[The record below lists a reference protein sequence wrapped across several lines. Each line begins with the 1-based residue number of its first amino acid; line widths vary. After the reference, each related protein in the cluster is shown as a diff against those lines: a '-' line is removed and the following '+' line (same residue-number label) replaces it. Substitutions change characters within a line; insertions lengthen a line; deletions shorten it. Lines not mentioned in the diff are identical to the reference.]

1 MAAPRRRVLRVL
13 AACTATALL
22 LGACHHSDADIIKGK
37 LAKATE
43 AAEDADVRGV
53 TDFVAEDFKAG
64 DEFDKPALKGYLA
77 GRLLRGDKIT
87 IVRRNES
94 IAVDGAS
101 ATASFDAALMSG
113 DRKQL
118 KGLVPNRLGTYHFDL
133 TLAKRDGEWLVTKA
147 AWKQIPATELVL

>member
-1 MAAPRRRVLRVL
+1 VRAKAPRRALLRLL
-13 AACTATALL
+13 AATALL
-22 LGACHHSDADIIKGK
+22 AACHHSDADVIKAK
-37 LAKATE
+37 LAKATD

-64 DEFDKPALKGYLA
+64 DEFDKAALKGYLA

-87 IVRRNES
+87 IVRRNE
-94 IAVDGAS
+94 AVTVDGAN
-101 ATASFDAALMSG
+101 ATASFDAALLSG

-118 KGLVPNRLGTYHFDL
+118 KGLVPNRLGSYHFDL
-133 TLAKRDGEWLVTKA
+133 TLQKRDGDWLVTKA

>member
-1 MAAPRRRVLRVL
+1 MRAKAPRRALLRLL
-13 AACTATALL
+13 AATALL
-22 LGACHHSDADIIKGK
+22 AACHHSDADVIKAK
-37 LAKATE
+37 LAKATD

-64 DEFDKPALKGYLA
+64 DEFDKAALKGYLA

-87 IVRRNES
+87 IVRRNE
-94 IAVDGAS
+94 AVTVDGAN
-101 ATASFDAALMSG
+101 ATASFDAALLSG

-118 KGLVPNRLGTYHFDL
+118 KGLVPNRLGSYHFDL
-133 TLAKRDGEWLVTKA
+133 TLQKRDGDWLVTKA